1 MKYFIFFLAIV
12 IVTIG
17 GIYLAIYLL
26 KEEPL
31 NIFDKESLTPKKSDF
46 DRYIQQEDSRAIYEL
61 LEGED
66 KG

>member
-17 GIYLAIYLL
+17 GIYLALWLL
-26 KEEPL
+26 KEEP
-31 NIFDKESLTPKKSDF
+31 TPIKVEAFEKKSDF
-46 DRYIQQEDSRAIYEL
+46 ERYLQQEDSRAIYEL
-61 LEGED
+61 GKD